1 MEKNG
6 RRNISLDLLR
16 ILAMLGIVCLHLIE
30 NGGVLNII
38 NMHSIRSYIILFIFV
53 ICFLSVNIFA
63 ILSGYLSWNKEKV
76 KYKRIIELIF
86 ICLFFFIVI
95 TAIFYF
101 FNLYNIQ
108 HLGKRIIINS
118 LFPALI
124 GRNWYITS
132 YIFLFFL
139 MPYLNFFINNISKD
153 KFKKM
158 LIVLFI
164 LISIIPNIF
173 YLTDFFKVSN
183 GYSPFWLIYCYFL
196 GAYIGK
202 YLNNN
207 KISKKMIITLIGC
220 VLGAFI
226 LNSIVRIVTPM
237 IYGKLKYNLWFMNY
251 ISPFTVIASIII
263 VMIFTKINITLKNT
277 FLKKFIYYLSISS
290 FSVYAI
296 HSHYLIYDFVL
307 KDILLRYT
315 YSNIFILVGY
325 IILGVIIIYL
335 VCFLIDQVRK
345 LLFKL
350 LRIDILIDLI
360 GNKLNKVLD

>member
-1 MEKNG
+1 
-6 RRNISLDLLR
+6 
-16 ILAMLGIVCLHLIE
+16 
-30 NGGVLNII
+30 
-38 NMHSIRSYIILFIFV
+38 
-53 ICFLSVNIFA
+53 
-63 ILSGYLSWNKEKV
+63 
-76 KYKRIIELIF
+76 
-86 ICLFFFIVI
+86 
-95 TAIFYF
+95 
-101 FNLYNIQ
+101 
-108 HLGKRIIINS
+108 
-118 LFPALI
+118 
-124 GRNWYITS
+124 
-132 YIFLFFL
+132 
-139 MPYLNFFINNISKD
+139 
-153 KFKKM
+153 
-158 LIVLFI
+158 
-164 LISIIPNIF
+164 
-173 YLTDFFKVSN
+173 
-183 GYSPFWLIYCYFL
+183 
-196 GAYIGK
+196 
-202 YLNNN
+202 
-207 KISKKMIITLIGC
+207 MIITLIGC
-220 VLGAFI
+220 ILGAFI

-350 LRIDILIDLI
+350 LRIDKLIDLI